1 MWPKSGVKGAGK
13 MTFVTPRV
21 LIFSAAV
28 AVALSACEEG
38 QMLAPG
44 DETATGPVAQA
55 ARVEIQEVERPD
67 IFGTK
72 ELALWDGRPS
82 LGGIWVAHPDVT
94 DPERV
99 RIGNTTN
106 GQTITGAL
114 FRRERANPGPSIQL
128 SSDAAAALGIL
139 AGQPTELNIVVLR
152 QEEVVIEAVP
162 LPVDDADE
170 DTEMDSTEE
179 NSSGETATSAVA
191 STAAAVAAEAPPK
204 RPGFWQ
210 RFKQSLKDDPDQSS
224 ESAAE
229 LATATAA
236 DASAPEVD
244 TEPLDPLA
252 AAAAAI
258 DEAEEDTATLE
269 QPVVESA
276 AKVPATSGITNPYVQ
291 VGLFSVEANANA
303 AAANLRQGGIVP
315 TIAKG
320 ANDNRQFWRVIVG
333 PMTNATEQAEMLGQV
348 RALGYSDA
356 FLAPN

>member
-1 MWPKSGVKGAGK
+1 

-21 LIFSAAV
+21 LMFSAAL

-38 QMLAPG
+38 QLLAPG
-44 DETATGPVAQA
+44 DGDETVAEPVAA
-55 ARVEIQEVERPD
+55 PARVEIQEVERPD
-67 IFGTK
+67 IFGTR

-106 GQTITGAL
+106 GQTVTGAL
-114 FRRERANPGPSIQL
+114 FRRERANPGPRIQL
-128 SSDAAAALGIL
+128 SSDAAAALGVL

-152 QEEVVIEAVP
+152 QEEVVIEAAP
-162 LPVDDADE
+162 IPVDDADE
-170 DTEMDSTEE
+170 DAEIESSEG
-179 NSSGETATSAVA
+179 NSSGESAGAVA
-191 STAAAVAAEAPPK
+191 AATVAAVAAVAPPK

-210 RFKQSLKDDPDQSS
+210 RFRQSLRDDPEPTA

-229 LATATAA
+229 LATAA
-236 DASAPEVD
+236 DASAPDVD
-244 TEPLDPLA
+244 TKTLDPLA

-258 DEAEEDTATLE
+258 DEAEEDTTTLE

-276 AKVPATSGITNPYVQ
+276 AKAPATSGITNPYVQ

-303 AAANLRQGGIVP
+303 SAANLRQGGIVP

-320 ANDNRQFWRVIVG
+320 ANGDRQFWRVIVG
-333 PMTNATEQAEMLGQV
+333 PMTNATEQAEVLAQV